1 MSTRSKR
8 YNEISEKVDL
18 DKLYLLDEGIDLIK
32 ESSNLKFDETLDIA
46 VNLNIDPTFSD
57 QNVRGVINLPSGIG
71 KDLRVAVFAK
81 GDKAKEAENSGADIV
96 GSEDLVEK
104 VSSGNIE
111 FERCIATPDMMPLVG
126 RLGKVLGPKGL
137 MPNPKIGT
145 VTNDIAAAVKSA
157 KAGSVEYRN
166 DKAGIIHAGIGK
178 VSFSKEDLNAN
189 IIEFVKAVKKDK
201 PSAAKG
207 VFIKKVSLS
216 STMGAGLRIDTG
228 VFN

>member
-1 MSTRSKR
+1 MGSRSKR
-8 YNEISEKVDL
+8 YIEIYEKIDN
-18 DKLYLLDEGIDLIK
+18 DKFYTLDEGIELIK
-32 ESSNLKFDETLDIA
+32 DSSNLKFDETVDIA

-81 GDKAKEAENSGADIV
+81 GDKAKEAEESGADIV
-96 GSEDLVEK
+96 GSEDLFEK
-104 VSSGNIE
+104 ISSGNID

-145 VTNDIAAAVKSA
+145 VTNDIKDAVKAA

-166 DKAGIIHAGIGK
+166 DKAGIIHAGVGK

-189 IIEFVKAVKKDK
+189 VIEFVKAVKKDK
-201 PSAAKG
+201 PNAAKG

>member
-1 MSTRSKR
+1 MSSRSKR
-8 YNEISEKVDL
+8 YSEISEKIDT
-18 DKLYLLDEGIDLIK
+18 DKIYTLDEGIELIK
-32 ESSNLKFDETLDIA
+32 DSSNLKFDETVDIA

-81 GDKAKEAENSGADIV
+81 GDKAKEAEESGADIV
-96 GSEDLVEK
+96 GSEDLFEK
-104 VSSGNIE
+104 ISSRNID

-145 VTNDIAAAVKSA
+145 VTNDIKDAVKAA

-166 DKAGIIHAGIGK
+166 DKAGIIHAGVGK

-189 IIEFVKAVKKDK
+189 VIEFVKAVKKDK

>member
-1 MSTRSKR
+1 MGSRSKR
-8 YNEISEKVDL
+8 YIEISKKIDTDKV
-18 DKLYLLDEGIDLIK
+18 YTLDEGIELIK
-32 ESSNLKFDETLDIA
+32 DSSNLKFDETVDIA

-81 GDKAKEAENSGADIV
+81 GDKAKEAEESGADIV
-96 GSEDLVEK
+96 GSEDLAEK
-104 VSSGNIE
+104 ISSGDIN

-145 VTNDIAAAVKSA
+145 VTNDIADAVKAA

-166 DKAGIIHAGIGK
+166 DKSGIIHAGVGK

-189 IIEFVKAVKKDK
+189 VIEFVKAVKKDK
-201 PSAAKG
+201 PNAAKG

>member
-1 MSTRSKR
+1 MGSRSKR
-8 YNEISEKVDL
+8 YIENSKKINPDQT
-18 DKLYLLDEGIDLIK
+18 YMLDEGIALIK
-32 ESSNLKFDETLDIA
+32 DSSNLKFDETVDIA
-46 VNLNIDPTFSD
+46 INLGIDPTFSD
-57 QNVRGVINLPSGIG
+57 QNVRGVVNLPSGIG
-71 KDLRVAVFAK
+71 KDLKVAVFAK
-81 GDKAKEAENSGADIV
+81 GDKAKEAEAAGADIV
-96 GSEDLVEK
+96 GADELVEK
-104 VSSGNIE
+104 VSSGEID

-137 MPNPKIGT
+137 MPNPKVGT
-145 VTNDIAAAVKSA
+145 VTNDITDAVKSA

-166 DKAGIIHAGIGK
+166 DKSGIIHAGIGK
-178 VSFSKEDLNAN
+178 VSFSKENLNAN

>member
-1 MSTRSKR
+1 MGSRSKR
-8 YNEISEKVDL
+8 YIKIYEKIDN
-18 DKLYLLDEGIDLIK
+18 DKIYTLDEGIELIK
-32 ESSNLKFDETLDIA
+32 DSSNLKFDETVDIA

-81 GDKAKEAENSGADIV
+81 GDKAKEAEESGADIV
-96 GSEDLVEK
+96 GSEDLAEK
-104 VSSGNIE
+104 ISSGDIN

-145 VTNDIAAAVKSA
+145 VTNDIADAVKAA

-166 DKAGIIHAGIGK
+166 DKAGIIHAGVGK

-189 IIEFVKAVKKDK
+189 VIEFVKAVKKDK
-201 PSAAKG
+201 PNAAKG

>member
-1 MSTRSKR
+1 MGSRSKR
-8 YNEISEKVDL
+8 YIENSKKINPDQT
-18 DKLYLLDEGIDLIK
+18 YMLDEGLALIK
-32 ESSNLKFDETLDIA
+32 DSSNLKFDETVDIA
-46 VNLNIDPTFSD
+46 INLGIDPTFSD
-57 QNVRGVINLPSGIG
+57 QNVRGVVNLPSGIG
-71 KDLRVAVFAK
+71 KDLKVAVFAK
-81 GDKAKEAENSGADIV
+81 GDKAKEAEAAGADIV
-96 GSEDLVEK
+96 GADELVEK
-104 VSSGNIE
+104 VSSGEID

-137 MPNPKIGT
+137 MPNPKVGT
-145 VTNDIAAAVKSA
+145 VTNDVTDAVKSA

-166 DKAGIIHAGIGK
+166 DKSGIIHAGIGK
-178 VSFSKEDLNAN
+178 VSFSKENLNAN

>member
-1 MSTRSKR
+1 MSFKSKR
-8 YNEISEKVDL
+8 YRDALAKIDL
-18 DKLYLLDEGIDLIK
+18 NKIYSLDEGLDLILIN
-32 ESSNLKFDETLDIA
+32 SNLKFDETIDIA
-46 VNLNIDPTFSD
+46 INLNIDPTYSD
-57 QNVRGVINLPSGIG
+57 QSVRGVTNLPNGIG
-71 KDLRVAVFAK
+71 KDLTVAVFAK
-81 GDKAKEAENSGADIV
+81 GDKAQEAQDAGADIV
-96 GSEDLVEK
+96 GAEELVDK
-104 VSSGNIE
+104 VNSGDIN

-145 VTNDIAAAVKSA
+145 VTNDIANAVKSA

-166 DKAGIIHAGIGK
+166 DKAGIIHASIGK
-178 VSFSKEDLNAN
+178 SSFSKENLQSN

-201 PSAAKG
+201 PKAAKG

-216 STMGAGLRIDTG
+216 STMGVGVSIDTG

>member
-1 MSTRSKR
+1 MSFKSKR
-8 YNEISEKVDL
+8 YRDALAKIDL
-18 DKLYLLDEGIDLIK
+18 NKIYSLDEGLDLIRTN
-32 ESSNLKFDETLDIA
+32 SNLKYDETIDIA
-46 VNLNIDPTFSD
+46 INLNIDPTYSD
-57 QNVRGVINLPSGIG
+57 QSVRGVTNLPNGIG
-71 KDLRVAVFAK
+71 KDLTVAVFAK
-81 GDKAKEAENSGADIV
+81 GDKAQEAQDAGADIV
-96 GSEDLVEK
+96 GADELVDK
-104 VSSGNIE
+104 VNSGDIN

-145 VTNDIAAAVKSA
+145 VTNDIANAVKSA

-178 VSFSKEDLNAN
+178 SSFSKENLHSN

-201 PSAAKG
+201 PKAAKG

-216 STMGAGLRIDTG
+216 STMGVGVSIDTG

>member
-1 MSTRSKR
+1 MSFKSKR
-8 YNEISEKVDL
+8 YRDALAKIDL
-18 DKLYLLDEGIDLIK
+18 NKIYSLDEGLDLIK
-32 ESSNLKFDETLDIA
+32 INSNLKFDETIDIA
-46 VNLNIDPTFSD
+46 INLNIDPTYSD
-57 QNVRGVINLPSGIG
+57 QSVRGVTNLPNGLG
-71 KDLRVAVFAK
+71 KDLTVAVFAK
-81 GDKAKEAENSGADIV
+81 GDKAQEAQDAGADIV
-96 GSEDLVEK
+96 GAEELVDK
-104 VSSGNIE
+104 VNSGDIN

-145 VTNDIAAAVKSA
+145 VTNDIANAVKSA

-178 VSFSKEDLNAN
+178 SSFSKENLHSN

-201 PSAAKG
+201 PKAAKG

-216 STMGAGLRIDTG
+216 STMGVGVSIDTG

>member
-1 MSTRSKR
+1 MGSRSKR
-8 YNEISEKVDL
+8 YVEIYEKIDN
-18 DKLYLLDEGIDLIK
+18 DKVYTLDEGIELIK
-32 ESSNLKFDETLDIA
+32 DSSNLKFDETVDIA

-81 GDKAKEAENSGADIV
+81 GDKAKEAEESGADIV
-96 GSEDLVEK
+96 GSEDLFEK
-104 VSSGNIE
+104 ISSGNID

-145 VTNDIAAAVKSA
+145 VTNDIKDAVKAA

-166 DKAGIIHAGIGK
+166 DKAGIIHAGVGK

-189 IIEFVKAVKKDK
+189 VIEFVKAVKKDK
-201 PSAAKG
+201 PNAAKG

-228 VFN
+228 VF

>member
-1 MSTRSKR
+1 MGSRSKR
-8 YNEISEKVDL
+8 YIENSKKIDPNQTYTLE
-18 DKLYLLDEGIDLIK
+18 EGLGLIK
-32 ESSNLKFDETLDIA
+32 DSSNSKFDETVDIA
-46 VNLNIDPTFSD
+46 INLNIDPTFSD
-57 QNVRGVINLPSGIG
+57 QNVRGVVNLPSGIG

-81 GDKAKEAENSGADIV
+81 GDKAKEAEAAGADIV
-96 GSEDLVEK
+96 GADELVEK
-104 VSSGNIE
+104 VSSGDID
-111 FERCIATPDMMPLVG
+111 FDRCISTPDMMPLVG

-145 VTNDIAAAVKSA
+145 VTNDVSEAVKSA

-166 DKAGIIHAGIGK
+166 DKSGIIHAGIGK
-178 VSFSKEDLNAN
+178 VSFSQENLNVN
-189 IIEFVKAVKKDK
+189 VIEFVKAVKKDK
-201 PSAAKG
+201 PNAAKG

>member
-1 MSTRSKR
+1 MSFKSKR
-8 YNEISEKVDL
+8 YRDALAKIDL
-18 DKLYLLDEGIDLIK
+18 NKIYSLDEGLDLIRIN
-32 ESSNLKFDETLDIA
+32 SNLKFDETIDIA
-46 VNLNIDPTFSD
+46 INLNIDPTYSD
-57 QNVRGVINLPSGIG
+57 QSVRGVTNLPNGIG
-71 KDLRVAVFAK
+71 KDLTVAVFAK
-81 GDKAKEAENSGADIV
+81 GDKAQEAQDAGADIV
-96 GSEDLVEK
+96 GAEELVDK
-104 VSSGNIE
+104 VNSGDIN

-145 VTNDIAAAVKSA
+145 VTNDLANAVKSA

-178 VSFSKEDLNAN
+178 SSFSKENLHSN

-201 PSAAKG
+201 PKAAKG

-216 STMGAGLRIDTG
+216 STMGVGVSIDTG

>member
-1 MSTRSKR
+1 MGSRSKR
-8 YNEISEKVDL
+8 YIEIYEKIDS
-18 DKLYLLDEGIDLIK
+18 DKIYTLDEGIELIK
-32 ESSNLKFDETLDIA
+32 DSSNLKFDETVDIA

-81 GDKAKEAENSGADIV
+81 GDKAKEAEESGADII

-104 VSSGNIE
+104 ISSGDID

-126 RLGKVLGPKGL
+126 KLGKVLGPKGL

-145 VTNDIAAAVKSA
+145 VTNDIKDAVKAA

-166 DKAGIIHAGIGK
+166 DKAGIIHAGVGK

-189 IIEFVKAVKKDK
+189 VIEFVKAVKKDK
-201 PSAAKG
+201 PNAAKG

>member
-1 MSTRSKR
+1 MGSRSKR
-8 YNEISEKVDL
+8 YIEIYEKIDN
-18 DKLYLLDEGIDLIK
+18 DKIYTLDEGIELIK
-32 ESSNLKFDETLDIA
+32 DSSNLKFDESVDIA

-81 GDKAKEAENSGADIV
+81 GDKAKEAEESGADIV
-96 GSEDLVEK
+96 GSEDLFEK
-104 VSSGNIE
+104 ISSGNID

-145 VTNDIAAAVKSA
+145 VTNDIADAVKAA

-166 DKAGIIHAGIGK
+166 DKAGIIHAGVGK

-189 IIEFVKAVKKDK
+189 VIEFVKAVKKDK
-201 PSAAKG
+201 PNAAKG

>member
-1 MSTRSKR
+1 MGSRSKR
-8 YNEISEKVDL
+8 YIENSKKINPDQT
-18 DKLYLLDEGIDLIK
+18 YMLDEGIALIK
-32 ESSNLKFDETLDIA
+32 DSSNLKFDETVDIA
-46 VNLNIDPTFSD
+46 INLGIDPTFSD
-57 QNVRGVINLPSGIG
+57 QNVRGVVNLPSGIG
-71 KDLRVAVFAK
+71 KDLKVAVFAK
-81 GDKAKEAENSGADIV
+81 GDKAKEAEAAGADIV
-96 GSEDLVEK
+96 GADELVEK
-104 VSSGNIE
+104 VSSGEID

-137 MPNPKIGT
+137 MPNPKVGT
-145 VTNDIAAAVKSA
+145 VTNDVTDAVKSA

-166 DKAGIIHAGIGK
+166 DKSGIIHAGIGK
-178 VSFSKEDLNAN
+178 VSFSKENLNAN

>member
-1 MSTRSKR
+1 MGSRSKR
-8 YNEISEKVDL
+8 YIEIYEKIDN
-18 DKLYLLDEGIDLIK
+18 DKIYTLDEGIELIK
-32 ESSNLKFDETLDIA
+32 DSSNLKFDETVDIA

-81 GDKAKEAENSGADIV
+81 GDKAKEAEESGADIV
-96 GSEDLVEK
+96 GSEDLAEK
-104 VSSGNIE
+104 ISSGDIN

-145 VTNDIAAAVKSA
+145 VTNDIADAVKAA

-166 DKAGIIHAGIGK
+166 DKAGIIHAGVGK

-189 IIEFVKAVKKDK
+189 VIEFVKAVKKDK
-201 PSAAKG
+201 PNAAKG

>member
-1 MSTRSKR
+1 MGSRSKR
-8 YNEISEKVDL
+8 YVEVSEKIDS
-18 DKLYLLDEGIDLIK
+18 DKVYTLDEGIDLIK
-32 ESSNLKFDETLDIA
+32 DSSNLKFDETVDIA
-46 VNLNIDPTFSD
+46 INLNIDPTFSD

-81 GDKAKEAENSGADIV
+81 EDKAKEAEEAGADIV

-104 VSSGNIE
+104 ISSGDID
-111 FERCIATPDMMPLVG
+111 FERCIATPDMMHLVG
-126 RLGKVLGPKGL
+126 KLGKVLGPKGL

-145 VTNDIAAAVKSA
+145 VTNDIADAVRSA

-166 DKAGIIHAGIGK
+166 DKAGIIHAGVGK

-189 IIEFVKAVKKDK
+189 VIEFVKAVKKDK

>member
-1 MSTRSKR
+1 MSFKSKR
-8 YNEISEKVDL
+8 YRDALAKIDL
-18 DKLYLLDEGIDLIK
+18 NKIYSLDEGLDLIRNN
-32 ESSNLKFDETLDIA
+32 SNLKFDETIDIA
-46 VNLNIDPTFSD
+46 INLNIDPTYSD
-57 QNVRGVINLPSGIG
+57 QSVRGVTNLPNGIG
-71 KDLRVAVFAK
+71 KDLTVAVFAK
-81 GDKAKEAENSGADIV
+81 GDKAQEAQDAGADIV
-96 GSEDLVEK
+96 GAEELVDK
-104 VSSGNIE
+104 VNSGDIN

-145 VTNDIAAAVKSA
+145 VTNDIANAVKSA

-178 VSFSKEDLNAN
+178 SSFSKENLHSN

-201 PSAAKG
+201 PKAAKG

-216 STMGAGLRIDTG
+216 STMGVGVSIDTG

>member
-1 MSTRSKR
+1 MSFKSKR
-8 YNEISEKVDL
+8 YRDALAKIDL
-18 DKLYLLDEGIDLIK
+18 NKIYSLDEGLDLIRIN
-32 ESSNLKFDETLDIA
+32 SNLKFDETIDIA
-46 VNLNIDPTFSD
+46 INLNIDPTYSD
-57 QNVRGVINLPSGIG
+57 QSVRGVTNLPNGIG
-71 KDLRVAVFAK
+71 KDLIVAVFAK
-81 GDKAKEAENSGADIV
+81 GDKAQEAQDAGADIV
-96 GSEDLVEK
+96 GAEELVDK
-104 VSSGNIE
+104 VNSGDIN

-145 VTNDIAAAVKSA
+145 VTNDIANAVKSA

-178 VSFSKEDLNAN
+178 SSFSKENLHSN

-201 PSAAKG
+201 PKAAKG

-216 STMGAGLRIDTG
+216 STMGVGVSIDTG

>member
-1 MSTRSKR
+1 MSFKSKR
-8 YNEISEKVDL
+8 YRDALAKIDL
-18 DKLYLLDEGIDLIK
+18 NKIYSLDEGSDLIRNN
-32 ESSNLKFDETLDIA
+32 SNLKFDETIDIA
-46 VNLNIDPTFSD
+46 INLNIDPTYSD
-57 QNVRGVINLPSGIG
+57 QSVRGVTNLPNGIG
-71 KDLRVAVFAK
+71 KDLTVAVFAK
-81 GDKAKEAENSGADIV
+81 GDKAQEAQDAGADIV
-96 GSEDLVEK
+96 GADELVDK
-104 VSSGNIE
+104 VNSGDIN

-145 VTNDIAAAVKSA
+145 VTNDIANAVKSA

-178 VSFSKEDLNAN
+178 SSFSKENLHSN

-201 PSAAKG
+201 PKAAKG

-216 STMGAGLRIDTG
+216 STMGVGVSIDTG

>member
-1 MSTRSKR
+1 MSFKSKR
-8 YNEISEKVDL
+8 YRDALAKIDL
-18 DKLYLLDEGIDLIK
+18 NKIYSLDEGLDLIRIN
-32 ESSNLKFDETLDIA
+32 SNLKFDETIDIA
-46 VNLNIDPTFSD
+46 INLNIDPTYSD
-57 QNVRGVINLPSGIG
+57 QSVRGVTNLPNGIG
-71 KDLRVAVFAK
+71 KDLTVAVFAK
-81 GDKAKEAENSGADIV
+81 GDKAQEAQDAGADIV
-96 GSEDLVEK
+96 GAEELVDK
-104 VSSGNIE
+104 VNSGDIN

-145 VTNDIAAAVKSA
+145 VTNDIANAVKSA

-178 VSFSKEDLNAN
+178 SSFSKESLHSN

-201 PSAAKG
+201 PKAAKG

-216 STMGAGLRIDTG
+216 STMGVGVSIDTG

>member
-1 MSTRSKR
+1 MSFKSKR
-8 YNEISEKVDL
+8 YRDALAKIDL
-18 DKLYLLDEGIDLIK
+18 NKIYSLDEGLDLIRNN
-32 ESSNLKFDETLDIA
+32 SNLKFDETIDIA
-46 VNLNIDPTFSD
+46 INLNIDPTYSD
-57 QNVRGVINLPSGIG
+57 QSVRGVTNLPNGIG
-71 KDLRVAVFAK
+71 KDLTVAVFAK
-81 GDKAKEAENSGADIV
+81 GDKAQEAQDAGADIV
-96 GSEDLVEK
+96 GADELVDK
-104 VSSGNIE
+104 VNSGDIN

-145 VTNDIAAAVKSA
+145 VTNDIANAVKSA

-178 VSFSKEDLNAN
+178 SSFSKESLHSN

-201 PSAAKG
+201 PKAAKG

-216 STMGAGLRIDTG
+216 STMGVGVSIDTG

>member
-1 MSTRSKR
+1 MGNLGKR
-8 YNEISEKVDL
+8 MTEARASVD
-18 DKLYLLDEGIDLIK
+18 GK
-32 ESSNLKFDETLDIA
+32 ENLSIEEAVALVKRNAKAKFDETIEIA
-46 VNLNIDPTFSD
+46 MNLGVDTRHAD
-57 QNVRGVINLPSGIG
+57 QMVRGVVGLPNGTG
-71 KDLRVAVFAK
+71 KSVRVAVFAR
-81 GDKAKEAENSGADIV
+81 DAKADEAKAAGADIV
-96 GSEDLVEK
+96 GAEDLMQIVQ
-104 VSSGNIE
+104 SGTIE
-111 FERCIATPDMMPLVG
+111 FDRCIATPDMMPLVG